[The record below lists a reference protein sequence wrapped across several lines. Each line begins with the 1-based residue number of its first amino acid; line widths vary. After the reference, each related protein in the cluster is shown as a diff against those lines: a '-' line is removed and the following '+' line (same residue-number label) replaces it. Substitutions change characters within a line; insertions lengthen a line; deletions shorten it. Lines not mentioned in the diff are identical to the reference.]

1 MLCVFVSRCVFA
13 FMFKPMKF
21 RMYSH
26 LDKIDCML
34 PLGHNR
40 VGQLGIMNIIGFP
53 VNNEGAYYVPTPLRV
68 HDLPQ
73 GVQFQQVL
81 CVCVYA
87 VCLCVWCVSV
97 CYNNIFEFI
106 HMFLSVQVS
115 AGWGHSALITEDGA
129 VYTCGRNVHGQL
141 GLGPPSNFP
150 LNERGHPYLVRSSC
164 VFVYISGF
172 VFVLFTQ
179 VTFFNGTNRRRLQK
193 SQSCRLENAARLC
206 VEASTPYSCVMT
218 TTWPLL
224 VRTVAFRFCFGC
236 VCK

>member
-1 MLCVFVSRCVFA
+1 
-13 FMFKPMKF
+13 
-21 RMYSH
+21 
-26 LDKIDCML
+26 ML

-73 GVQFQQVL
+73 GVKFQQVL

-87 VCLCVWCVSV
+87 VCLCMSGVCLYVTITFSNVFTCVCV
-97 CYNNIFEFI
+97 C
-106 HMFLSVQVS
+106 VQVS

-164 VFVYISGF
+164 VFVYICVRF
-172 VFVLFTQ
+172 FTHA
-179 VTFFNGTNRRRLQK
+179 TFLMERTGDVYK
-193 SQSCRLENAARLC
+193 SHRAAD
-206 VEASTPYSCVMT
+206 SKMPQ
-218 TTWPLL
+218 
-224 VRTVAFRFCFGC
+224 GC
-236 VCK
+236 VWRRTLRILV